1 MRKIGKYYIV
11 HEDEMDE
18 LLLERDR
25 YQVYKVVAE
34 IREEDRQRETVP
46 EDDP

>member
-25 YQVYKVVAE
+25 YHVYKVAAE
-34 IREEDRQRETVP
+34 IRQEDRQHETDP
-46 EDDP
+46 EDDS

>member
-25 YQVYKVVAE
+25 YHVYKVAAE
-34 IREEDRQRETVP
+34 IRQEDRRCETDL
-46 EDDP
+46 ENDW

>member
-25 YQVYKVVAE
+25 YHVYKVVAE

-46 EDDP
+46 KDDP